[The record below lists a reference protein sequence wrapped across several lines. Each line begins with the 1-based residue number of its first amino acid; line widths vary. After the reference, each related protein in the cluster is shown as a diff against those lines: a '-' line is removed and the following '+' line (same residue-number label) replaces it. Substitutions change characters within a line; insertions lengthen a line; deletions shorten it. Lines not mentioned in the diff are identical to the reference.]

1 MRGKNRKMTK
11 YVALLRGINVGGH
24 KKIKMIDLRE
34 SLESFGYQNV
44 MTYIQSGNILFQST
58 RKHEKDLEIEVGQLI
73 KERFGFNVPV
83 VVREQNSFKTII
95 SLCPINGILLNEKD
109 EIFVSLLSAQPEEN
123 KWQDFTRYFLE
134 KEGLEE
140 IYLIDRC
147 VYFLRREQKRN
158 TKFSNNFLENRL
170 KVVATTRNWKAMI
183 KLQAMCSSDIK
194 GSRNS

>member
-1 MRGKNRKMTK
+1 MTT
-11 YVALLRGINVGGH
+11 YIALLRGINVGGH

-44 MTYIQSGNILFQST
+44 MTYIQSGNILFRSSRQ
-58 RKHEKDLEIEVGQLI
+58 HEKVLEKAVAQLI
-73 KERFGFNVPV
+73 KQRFGFDVPV
-83 VVREQNSFKTII
+83 MVREQNSFKTII
-95 SLCPINGILLNEKD
+95 SLCPINRILLNEKD
-109 EIFVSLLSAQPEEN
+109 EILVSLLSAQPEEN

-147 VYFLRREQKRN
+147 VYFLRKEQERN

-170 KVVATTRNWKAMI
+170 KVVATTRNWKTMI
-183 KLQAMCSSDIK
+183 KLQDMHSS
-194 GSRNS
+194 GTG